1 MGLKYSKT
9 CVYAD
14 SFGGFLAQ
22 SVALFLNLVRLLEPL
37 IAVLRIEDSLA
48 EGLGRSDEIPKADPL
63 ELDVALLQPQSVF
76 VLLY

>member
-1 MGLKYSKT
+1 M
-9 CVYAD
+9 YAD

-22 SVALFLNLVRLLEPL
+22 SMALFLNLVRFLKPL
-37 IAVLRIEDSLA
+37 IAVLSIENRLA

>member
-1 MGLKYSKT
+1 M
-9 CVYAD
+9 YAD

-37 IAVLRIEDSLA
+37 IAVLRIEDRLA
-48 EGLGRSDEIPKADPL
+48 EGLGRSDEIPQADPL